1 MQNLVAIMVIQH
13 KTLQCFSNRSE
24 VSLYAFSLIVA
35 LVSMC
40 EAVGGPYGHIHAFS
54 LKAWMD
60 I

>member
-24 VSLYAFSLIVA
+24 VSLHAFSLIVA

-40 EAVGGPYGHIHAFS
+40 EAVGALMGIFMLS
-54 LKAWMD
+54 V
-60 I
+60 